1 MNYAVLLKY
10 TANHLYHI
18 ILLHHFVSIRK
29 FQPNDMFP
37 VIKLASEILTE
48 HYNPSLFNYFYE
60 TFPEGFLVA
69 EKFHKIVGFILGVKI
84 SPETSRILMLAVSEN
99 QRRQGIGSVL
109 LNHFLKEIFIQN
121 IKHVELEVRTNNKQ
135 AIKFYQNHGFNIVD
149 TISKVYQNGEDAYIM
164 RRVL

>member
-37 VIKLASEILTE
+37 VIKLASETLTE
-48 HYNPSLFNYFYE
+48 NYNPSLFNYFYE

-69 EKFHKIVGFILGVKI
+69 EKFHKIVGFILGVIENINVSCIRK
-84 SPETSRILMLAVSEN
+84 SKKTKHRICSIEPFFK
-99 QRRQGIGSVL
+99 RDI
-109 LNHFLKEIFIQN
+109 HP
-121 IKHVELEVRTNNKQ
+121 KHKTRGVRSKNKQ
-135 AIKFYQNHGFNIVD
+135 
-149 TISKVYQNGEDAYIM
+149 
-164 RRVL
+164 